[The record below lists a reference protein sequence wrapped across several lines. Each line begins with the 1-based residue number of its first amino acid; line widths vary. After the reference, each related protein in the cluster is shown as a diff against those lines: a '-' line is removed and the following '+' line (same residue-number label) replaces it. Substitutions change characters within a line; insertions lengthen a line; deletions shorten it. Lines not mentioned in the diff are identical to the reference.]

1 MMHLGMTRGGTY
13 CEQESCTCSL
23 CIHVDRAYDRRW
35 RPQRQRMYGGGM
47 RWDVE
52 ENASFVFN
60 VTMIEET
67 PWCFWHHM

>member
-13 CEQESCTCSL
+13 CEKESCTCSL